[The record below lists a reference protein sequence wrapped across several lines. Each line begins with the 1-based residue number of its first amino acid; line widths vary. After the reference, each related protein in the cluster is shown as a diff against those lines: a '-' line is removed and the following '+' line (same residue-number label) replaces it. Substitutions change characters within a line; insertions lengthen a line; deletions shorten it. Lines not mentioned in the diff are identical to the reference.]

1 MIKNQEANHAFLREA
16 QATVAVIK
24 QRLDA
29 IKSPD
34 GYGVVLETIEQDKIR
49 WLESDLHLFS
59 KGLHVPDCN
68 LCDAAVPTQPG
79 FEVRGLRK
87 LNETVRR
94 VEGVLRARISVYHG
108 APALAMRDAAVRAA
122 RNWPVP
128 EEVASE
134 EAMTVNTM
142 MALAWAIAHN

>member
-1 MIKNQEANHAFLREA
+1 MIINQEANHAFLREA
-16 QATVAVIK
+16 QAAVAAIK

-34 GYGVVLETIEQDKIR
+34 GYGVVLETIEHDKIR
-49 WLESDLHLFS
+49 WLEKDLHLFS

-68 LCDAAVPTQPG
+68 LCDPMEPTEPG

-87 LNETVRR
+87 LNEVLRR
-94 VEGVLRARISVYHG
+94 VEGALRARIQVYHG
-108 APALAMRDAAVRAA
+108 APALAMRDAAVRDA

-134 EAMTVNTM
+134 NAMTVNTM
-142 MALAWAIAHN
+142 MALAWAVAHN

>member
-34 GYGVVLETIEQDKIR
+34 GYAVVLETIEQDKIR
-49 WLESDLHLFS
+49 WLETDLHLFS
-59 KGLHVPDCN
+59 KSLHVPDYN
-68 LCDAAVPTQPG
+68 LCDSFETTKPG
-79 FEVRGLRK
+79 MEVLGLRR
-87 LNETVRR
+87 LNEVLRR
-94 VEGVLRARISVYHG
+94 VEGVLRARIQVYHG
-108 APALAMRDAAVRAA
+108 APALAMRDDAVRAA

-128 EEVASE
+128 EEVANE
-134 EAMTVNTM
+134 NAMTVNTM
-142 MALAWAIAHN
+142 MALAWAIANN